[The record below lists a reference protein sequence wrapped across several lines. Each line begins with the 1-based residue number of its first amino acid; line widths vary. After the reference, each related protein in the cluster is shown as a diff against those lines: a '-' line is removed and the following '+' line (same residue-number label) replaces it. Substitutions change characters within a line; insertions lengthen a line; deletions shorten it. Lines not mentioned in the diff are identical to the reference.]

1 MKNKFILVILFSLIL
16 ILFINLAKSEVYIWD
31 SVNVDSNNNIVDYHG
46 YIQFEDTTATMS
58 GANTPININLWY
70 IIQALPLVLNGSYG
84 SVDWCNL
91 TIQDEQNTFDNLGN
105 ILNVTDV
112 VSSYYFGIGAVNSS
126 VLSFSAKNKDSL
138 IADLRCHY
146 TDPRGL
152 YYANI
157 LAGSFTTYM
166 SSYECAT
173 CTDYSLEQLADMSA
187 KNENITKNE
196 LSIFDN
202 IQKVVDYNF
211 QFWKIASWIFKI
223 IIVIGSVGLI
233 FAGVYFF
240 YIFFSNLG
248 KELSQ

>member
-1 MKNKFILVILFSLIL
+1 MKNKIVMLMIASLFLVLSMNFILG
-16 ILFINLAKSEVYIWD
+16 EVYLWN
-31 SVNVDSNNNIVDYHG
+31 SVNLDQTNDIVDYHG
-46 YIQFEDTTATMS
+46 YIQFEDTTAQMS
-58 GANTPININLWY
+58 GANTPININLY
-70 IIQALPLVLNGSYG
+70 YTIQALPLVLNGSYG

-112 VSSYYFGIGAVNSS
+112 ISSYYFGTGAVNSS

-146 TDPRGL
+146 TDSRGL

-173 CTDYSLEQLADMSA
+173 CRDYSLEQLSDMSA
-187 KNENITKNE
+187 KNENITTNE
-196 LSIFDN
+196 LLIYDN
-202 IQKVVDYNF
+202 IQKVADYNY
-211 QFWKIASWIFKI
+211 QIWSIASWLFKI
-223 IIVIGSVGLI
+223 ILVIGSVGLI
-233 FAGVYFF
+233 FAGVYYF

-248 KELSQ
+248 KELN